1 MTHIILFDGQ
11 GAMPSSSALRSIL
24 SNTAGIQRFQE
35 LSELLGFSDIPS
47 MFAYGHA
54 TETWYMQPIIF
65 VYESLLFDELDRR
78 SGHAMTPTGNLYY
91 GHSLVLYTALYAAA
105 VSPYE
110 ELLHMVISRGL
121 CMQHCSEAVDSG
133 MMAVMTYDTEAI
145 AYVCEIVTRLGG
157 HIYPANYNSFGET
170 VIGGTTSALAQ
181 AKELFNMMNI
191 RSVDVQVCGAF
202 HTKLLKSAAAAF
214 NPECKH
220 FDSHAAEYVYVDQ
233 SIKDIPSWTSRLTEQ
248 IVRPTD
254 FVSTLPSLL
263 TAGGVRPNPDGNSI
277 IEIGPNTTLCRY
289 VNEMAPRH
297 SPLAITQLD
306 DIPNTLLT
314 S

>member
-1 MTHIILFDGQ
+1 
-11 GAMPSSSALRSIL
+11 
-24 SNTAGIQRFQE
+24 
-35 LSELLGFSDIPS
+35 
-47 MFAYGHA
+47 
-54 TETWYMQPIIF
+54 
-65 VYESLLFDELDRR
+65 
-78 SGHAMTPTGNLYY
+78 MTPTGNLYY
-91 GHSLVLYTALYAAA
+91 GHSLGLYTALYAAA

-254 FVSTLPSLL
+254 FGQRCRLFSLL
-263 TAGGVRPNPDGNSI
+263 AGLGRTRMVIQSSRLVPI
-277 IEIGPNTTLCRY
+277 
-289 VNEMAPRH
+289 PRCADTSTKWH
-297 SPLAITQLD
+297 RVIVPLL
-306 DIPNTLLT
+306 
-314 S
+314 